1 MEVILATSN
10 KAKIRE
16 IIQILGNDIDYKTMS
31 DFPDWP
37 DVEETEDTFKGN
49 ALLKSSVLAQR
60 YNMPAIAD
68 DSGLV
73 VEALDGEPGV
83 HSSRYSGEG
92 ATDEKNMAKLLN
104 NLQEEKNRK
113 AAFKTVVVYKE
124 PDGEEIIAAGEVE
137 GRIVEAPVGGGGF
150 GYDPVFVP
158 DGFDKTF
165 AQMSS
170 QEKNELSHRGKAINN
185 LRNILQQ
192 KGYF

>member
-137 GRIVEAPVGGGGF
+137 GRIVETPVGGGGF

>member
-49 ALLKSSVLAQR
+49 ALLKASVLAQR

-68 DSGLV
+68 DSGLA
-73 VEALDGEPGV
+73 VEGLSGEPGV

-92 ATDEKNMAKLLN
+92 ATDKKNIAKLLK
-104 NLQEEKNRK
+104 NLTEKKNRK
-113 AAFKTVVVYKE
+113 AAFKTVVVFKK
-124 PDGEEIIAAGEVE
+124 PDGEEIFAEGEVK
-137 GRIVEAPVGGGGF
+137 GHITQKPAGKGGF
-150 GYDPVFVP
+150 GYDPVFIP
-158 DGFDKTF
+158 EDFDKTF
-165 AQMSS
+165 AQMSAE
-170 QEKNELSHRGKAINN
+170 EKNSLSHRGRA
-185 LRNILQQ
+185 LRNLKDILQNN
-192 KGYF
+192 GYF

>member
-16 IIQILGNDIDYKTMS
+16 ITQILGTDIDYKTMS

-68 DSGLV
+68 DSGLAV
-73 VEALDGEPGV
+73 KALCGKPGV

-92 ATDEKNMAKLLN
+92 ATDEKNIAKLLL
-104 NLQEEKNRK
+104 NLGGEQDRK

-137 GRIVEAPVGGGGF
+137 GHIVEAPVGSGGF

-165 AQMSS
+165 AQMSEE
-170 QEKNELSHRGKAINN
+170 EKNSLSHRGRAISK
-185 LRNILQQ
+185 LKEILSQENII
-192 KGYF
+192 

>member
-49 ALLKSSVLAQR
+49 ALLKASVLAQR

-137 GRIVEAPVGGGGF
+137 GRIVETPVGGGGF

>member
-49 ALLKSSVLAQR
+49 ALLKASVLAQR

-68 DSGLV
+68 DSGLA
-73 VEALDGEPGV
+73 VEGLSGEPGV

-92 ATDEKNMAKLLN
+92 ATDKKNIAKLLK
-104 NLQEEKNRK
+104 NLTEKKNRK
-113 AAFKTVVVYKE
+113 AAFKTVVVFKK
-124 PDGEEIIAAGEVE
+124 PDGEEIFAEGEVK
-137 GRIVEAPVGGGGF
+137 GHITQKPTGKGGF
-150 GYDPVFVP
+150 GYDPVFIP
-158 DGFDKTF
+158 EDFDKTF
-165 AQMSS
+165 AQMSAE
-170 QEKNELSHRGKAINN
+170 EKNSLSHRGRA
-185 LRNILQQ
+185 LRNLKDILQNN
-192 KGYF
+192 GYF